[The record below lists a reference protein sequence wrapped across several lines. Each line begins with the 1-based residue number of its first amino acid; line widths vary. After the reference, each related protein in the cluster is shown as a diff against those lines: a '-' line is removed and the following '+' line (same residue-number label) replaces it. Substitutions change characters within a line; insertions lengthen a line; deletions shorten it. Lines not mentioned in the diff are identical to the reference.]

1 MRSCRDRS
9 VQAGGSA
16 IAGPDTLD
24 QEVQARLARFVSLTG
39 LPDMPLEAARRV
51 NDEEAAVMF
60 GPVEPVEA
68 ASDDRIAGAAG
79 EIRIRIYRPV
89 KEERLPALVYFH
101 GGGWVVGS
109 LDSHDGVARHLSR
122 FGGCIVVSVDYRLA
136 PEHPFPAAVEDAWA
150 ATLWVQEHAANF
162 GGDGRRMAV
171 GGDSAGGN
179 LAAVVARH
187 ARDRGLD
194 LALQLLI
201 YPVVDCDLTAGD
213 AEGRWWLR
221 RYLRSDADALDLDA
235 SPLRAADLRGLAP
248 AFVLSCGLDPLQ
260 AQAEAYVRRLGESGI
275 RADHTSY
282 PGLIHGAY
290 RMPGVL
296 PGARRM
302 LEDSAA
308 ALASAFGSRV
318 GAA

>member
-1 MRSCRDRS
+1 MAS
-9 VQAGGSA
+9 
-16 IAGPDTLD
+16 PDTLD
-24 QEVQARLARFVSLTG
+24 PTVQARLARFVSLSG
-39 LPDMPLEAARRV
+39 LPDMPIDAARRV
-51 NDEEAAVMF
+51 NDDEAAVMF
-60 GPVEPVEA
+60 GPVEPVESV
-68 ASDDRIAGAAG
+68 SDDRIPGPAGG
-79 EIRIRIYRPV
+79 IGVRIYRPV
-89 KEERLPALVYFH
+89 RRERLPVLVYFH

-136 PEHPFPAAVEDAWA
+136 PEHPFPAAVDDAWA
-150 ATLWVQEHAANF
+150 AMLWVREQAASM
-162 GGDGRRMAV
+162 GGDAARIAV

-187 ARDRGLD
+187 ARDHGIE
-194 LALQLLI
+194 LALQLLV
-201 YPVVDCDLTAGD
+201 YAVFDCDLTAGD

-221 RYLRSDADALDLDA
+221 RYLRSDADALDPDA
-235 SPLRAADLRGLAP
+235 SPLRASDHRGLAP

-260 AQAEAYVRRLGESGI
+260 AQADAYVRRLGESGV
-275 RADHTSY
+275 RADHTAY

-290 RMPGVL
+290 RMPGFL

-302 LEDSAA
+302 LDDSAA
-308 ALASAFGSRV
+308 ALATAFGSRV